1 MLALLVKY
9 KSANTD
15 AHKALLALEPSTTRR
30 FEDFSLTRARAEE
43 QIAQHESSMQAH
55 IKLIRQLEQQSR
67 QLHVEQIARRET
79 RDMCLALESTLSA
92 QQQAVVHESKAKEKM
107 TRRNAAVANM
117 CQALLDMAQSTQAAV
132 SLDEDAAI
140 KILASQ
146 LNHAL
151 LIARAGMTCVA
162 MAPEAAPEVGQ
173 ARVSPSLLFTRRSD
187 DLLQVQQG
195 IASIASADQ
204 ALANLVSKQ
213 VRKDALPRLYQTS
226 SDPIQCCT
234 LVAY

>member
-1 MLALLVKY
+1 LLALLVQY

-43 QIAQHESSMQAH
+43 QIAQHESSLQAH
-55 IKLIRQLEQQSR
+55 IKLIRELEQQSR

-92 QQQAVVHESKAKEKM
+92 QQQAIVRESKAKEKM
-107 TRRNAAVANM
+107 TRRNAAVANIT
-117 CQALLDMAQSTQAAV
+117 QALLDMAQSLQAAV
-132 SLDEDAAI
+132 GLDEDAAI

-151 LIARAGMTCVA
+151 LIARAGLTCVA
-162 MAPEAAPEVGQ
+162 IDMAPEA
-173 ARVSPSLLFTRRSD
+173 VSPSLLFTRRSD
-187 DLLQVQQG
+187 DLPQVQQG

-213 VRKDALPRLYQTS
+213 VRKDALPMLYQTS
-226 SDPIQCCT
+226 SDPI
-234 LVAY
+234 

>member
-55 IKLIRQLEQQSR
+55 IVLIHELEQQSR

-79 RDMCLALESTLSA
+79 RDMCFALESTLSA
-92 QQQAVVHESKAKEKM
+92 QQQAAVRESKAKEKM

-140 KILASQ
+140 KVLASQ

-162 MAPEAAPEVGQ
+162 MAPEAAQ
-173 ARVSPSLLFTRRSD
+173 AGVSPSLLFTRRSD
-187 DLLQVQQG
+187 DLPQVQQG
-195 IASIASADQ
+195 IASIAGADQ

-213 VRKDALPRLYQTS
+213 VRKDALPMLYQTS
-226 SDPIQCCT
+226 SDPI
-234 LVAY
+234 

>member
-55 IKLIRQLEQQSR
+55 IVLIHELEQQSR

-79 RDMCLALESTLSA
+79 RDMCFALESTLSA
-92 QQQAVVHESKAKEKM
+92 QQQAAVRESKAKEKM

-117 CQALLDMAQSTQAAV
+117 CQALLDMAQSTQAAL

-146 LNHAL
+146 LIHAL
-151 LIARAGMTCVA
+151 LIARAGLTCVA
-162 MAPEAAPEVGQ
+162 MAPEAGQ
-173 ARVSPSLLFTRRSD
+173 AGVSPSLLFTRRSD
-187 DLLQVQQG
+187 DLPQVQQG
-195 IASIASADQ
+195 IASIASAGQ
-204 ALANLVSKQ
+204 ALVNLVSKQ
-213 VRKDALPRLYQTS
+213 VRKDELPRMYQAS
-226 SDPIQCCT
+226 SDPI
-234 LVAY
+234 